1 MPVPGRGV
9 LALLVV
15 VGAWGLVW
23 PVNKVLLE
31 SLSPYWLSAIRSAI
45 ATVAMF
51 VIVAATG
58 RLRVPTRADLPVV
71 VSIALLH
78 MTGFVVLGNIGLELV
93 ATGRAVVLAYTT
105 PLWVTPA
112 AAIVLG
118 ERLTARRVIGV
129 AIGVIGLVVL
139 FNPLAFDWND
149 RRAVLGNLAI
159 LAAALLWAANIVHLR
174 AHEWRATPFELVP
187 WEMLLATVVLVPVAL
202 ISGSMSAVDWTPR
215 LVALLG
221 YSAVIGT
228 ALAYWAMATAG
239 RLLPAMTTSL
249 GLLATPVVSIVVA
262 TAWLDEPIT
271 LSLVLAVAL
280 VLGGIA
286 LGTVGATD
294 S

>member
-1 MPVPGRGV
+1 MTRYRQGV

-15 VGAWGLVW
+15 VATWGLVW

-31 SLSPYWLSAIRSAI
+31 SLSPYWLTAYRSAI
-45 ATVAMF
+45 ATVALF
-51 VIVAATG
+51 VIAIG
-58 RLRVPTRADLPVV
+58 SRRLIVPARRDLPLIA
-71 VSIALLH
+71 SIALLH
-78 MTGFVVLGNIGLELV
+78 MVGFVVLGNVGLELV
-93 ATGRAVVLAYTT
+93 STGRAVVLAYTT

-118 ERLTARRVIGV
+118 EKLTARRVIGV
-129 AIGVIGLVVL
+129 AIGVLGLVVL
-139 FNPLAFDWND
+139 FNPLAFDWSD

-174 AHEWRATPFELVP
+174 AHDWRATPFELVP
-187 WEMLLATVVLVPVAL
+187 WEMLLATIVLIPVAL
-202 ISGSMSAVDWTPR
+202 VSGPPPDVAWTPQ

-221 YSAVIGT
+221 YSSVVGT
-228 ALAYWAMATAG
+228 ALAYWAMAMAG
-239 RLLPAMTTSL
+239 KALPAMTTAL

-262 TAWLDEPIT
+262 TLWLGEPVT
-271 LSLVLAVAL
+271 LSLVVAVVL

-286 LGTVGATD
+286 LGIAGRA

>member
-9 LALLVV
+9 VALLVV

-31 SLSPYWLSAIRSAI
+31 SFSPYWLSAIRSAI

-51 VIVAATG
+51 VIVTATG
-58 RLRVPTRADLPVV
+58 RLRRPTRADMPVV

-78 MTGFVVLGNIGLELV
+78 MAGFVVLGNIGLALV
-93 ATGRAVVLAYTT
+93 TTGRAVVLAYTT

-118 ERLTARRVIGV
+118 ERLTVRRVLGV
-129 AIGVIGLVVL
+129 VIGLLGLAVL
-139 FNPLAFDWND
+139 FNPLAFDWSD

-174 AHEWRATPFELVP
+174 AHDWRATPFELTP
-187 WEMLLATVVLVPVAL
+187 WEMLLATAVLVPVAL
-202 ISGSMSAVDWTPR
+202 ATGPMPTVEWTPR
-215 LVALLG
+215 VILLLG
-221 YSAVIGT
+221 YSAVVGT

-239 RLLPAMTTSL
+239 RLLPAMTTAL
-249 GLLATPVVSIVVA
+249 GLLATPVVSIAVA
-262 TAWLDEPIT
+262 TLWLGEPVT
-271 LSLVLAVAL
+271 ASLLAAVVL

-286 LGTVGATD
+286 LGTR
-294 S
+294 